1 MQLSIIPPM
10 IQKLRQNL
18 LLMAVALLLT
28 SINVGASHV
37 HTDGI
42 DTDCTVCVLGS
53 DPCGDLSPAVS
64 TSPQPKSNLAL
75 PAGPSPLTDLT
86 LFAPQARA
94 PPIS

>member
-1 MQLSIIPPM
+1 MSE
-10 IQKLRQNL
+10 KLRQNL

-37 HTDGI
+37 HTDRI

-53 DPCGDLSPAVS
+53 DSSGDLSPAVS
-64 TSPQPKSNLAL
+64 TSPQPKSNRA
-75 PAGPSPLTDLT
+75 PSAGPDPLTDLT

>member
-1 MQLSIIPPM
+1 MSRN
-10 IQKLRQNL
+10 LRQNL

-53 DPCGDLSPAVS
+53 DPCGDLSPADS
-64 TSPQPKSNLAL
+64 TSLQPMSNLAL
-75 PAGPSPLTDLT
+75 PAGPGPLTDLT